1 MRVKGRLLRGCF
13 QFNDKCQTEGGYLW
27 DTTERVELCNVITTE
42 TLFPLPKAT
51 HKQTHTRKS
60 NLSEHFSDILDL
72 DGKLYLYD
80 DR

>member
-42 TLFPLPKAT
+42 TLFPFLIT
-51 HKQTHTRKS
+51 QGHIQTNTHTQI
-60 NLSEHFSDILDL
+60 EFIATFF
-72 DGKLYLYD
+72 
-80 DR
+80 